1 MPRVSNPPEDLGN
14 LGPYAG
20 RWIARLGDRIVGQG
34 GTPEQAL
41 WAAKSAR
48 FKEDADV
55 EYVPTVQP
63 LNFSERAQ
71 MVRRVLPEETPV
83 YLVGGA
89 VRDALLNRTTHDL
102 DFVLPDDALAAG
114 RRVAD
119 ALEAAYYPL
128 DEVRQTARVVIVA
141 TDGTRDVLDFAV
153 FRAPDLEGDLRLRDF
168 TVNAIAIDLRQPQA
182 LLDPLGGAADLLAR
196 QLRACSPTAF
206 ADDPVRILR
215 GVRMAAEFG
224 LRIQRTTLKEMR
236 QAVGELD
243 RVSPERKRDELF
255 RILEGP
261 QPASALHA
269 LDMISALDPVLPE
282 MRLLK
287 GLRQPPPHVS
297 DAWTHTLDVLRNLG
311 SLLKVLARNYD
322 PDTAAS
328 MWMGVVSLRLGR
340 YREKLD
346 AHLNTSKNPLR
357 SLRGL
362 LFMAALYHDAAKPQT
377 QQVDEV
383 GRLRFFDH
391 DVVGANLVAARAHA
405 LRLSNGEIDRLKSII
420 RHHMR
425 PIFLANADGMPSP
438 RAIYRFFRDT
448 GEAGVDICLLSLAD
462 VLATYGASLPSDVWE
477 RQVNIVRLL
486 LEAWWDYPR
495 QRIAPPELLKGHDLI
510 NELGLKPGE
519 QIGEL
524 LEVIR
529 EAQVAGQ
536 VTDRESALALA
547 RRWLSERE
555 DV

>member
-1 MPRVSNPPEDLGN
+1 MPRLPTPPEDLGN

-63 LNFSERAQ
+63 LAFSERLQ
-71 MVRRVLPEETPV
+71 QVRSVLPEETPV

-102 DFVLPDDALAAG
+102 DFVLPGDALAAG

-119 ALEAAYYPL
+119 ALKAAYYPL
-128 DEVRQTARVVIVA
+128 DEARQTARVVIFA
-141 TDGTRDVLDFAV
+141 ADGTRDVLDFAML
-153 FRAPDLEGDLRLRDF
+153 RAPDLEGDLRLRDF

-196 QLRACSPTAF
+196 QLRACSPAAF
-206 ADDPVRILR
+206 TDDPVRILR
-215 GVRMAAEFG
+215 GVRMAAEFSM
-224 LRIQRTTLKEMR
+224 RIQRGTLKEMR
-236 QAVGELD
+236 QAVGELH
-243 RVSPERKRDELF
+243 RVTPERKRDELF

-269 LDMISALDPVLPE
+269 LEMIGALDPVLPE
-282 MRLLK
+282 MRPLK
-287 GLRQPPPHVS
+287 GMQQPPPHVS

-311 SLLKVLARNYD
+311 TLLNVLARTFD
-322 PDTAAS
+322 PDAAAS
-328 MWMGVVSLRLGR
+328 LWIGVVSLRLGR
-340 YREKLD
+340 YREQLE
-346 AHLNTSKNPLR
+346 AHLNSPLNPLR

-377 QQVDEV
+377 QQVDES
-383 GRLRFFDH
+383 GRLRFFNH
-391 DVVGANLVAARAHA
+391 DVTGADMVAARAHA
-405 LRLSNGEIDRLKSII
+405 LHLSNDEADRLKTIV

-425 PIFLANADGMPSP
+425 PILLANAEEMPSP
-438 RAIYRFFRDT
+438 RAVYRFFRDT
-448 GEAGVDICLLSLAD
+448 REAGVDICLISLAD
-462 VLATYGASLPSDVWE
+462 VLATYGSTLPSDVWE
-477 RQVNIVRLL
+477 RHLNVVRLL
-486 LEAWWDYPR
+486 LEAWWDYPAE
-495 QRIAPPELLKGHDLI
+495 RIAPPELLTGHDLI
-510 NELGLKPGE
+510 KELGLKPGV

-524 LEVIR
+524 LELIR
-529 EAQVAGQ
+529 EAQIAGQ
-536 VTDRESALALA
+536 VTDRESALALG
-547 RRWLSERE
+547 RGWLSERGGA
-555 DV
+555 